1 MVPGTKAS
9 ASIAKP
15 WRLRRAIPPGPE
27 PWARLALDFELDPRA
42 ARLAWLRGL
51 DQSEDLAWRLDP
63 AWSRTTDPYLLPGVG
78 EAVAC
83 IRQAIEKGLSICVYG
98 DYDVDGVTATAL
110 LVRVLEKLGAKVS
123 FFIPNRFSDGY
134 GLHLDCIRELKET
147 HNPDLLIS
155 VDCGVRSVEEV
166 RASTELGMDWIITDH
181 HSLRTGPPPRW
192 QAEGAAGA
200 GAQSGGL
207 CDRGVVTELPPA
219 KAVVHPHLG
228 DYPNRGL
235 AGVGVAFKLAQGLLD
250 AAPDT
255 AFLDGLLKLV
265 AIGTI
270 ADMMPLTGENALL
283 VRRGLDALRG
293 TNGPG
298 LAALLKA
305 ARIETGNVVRAQDIA
320 FGVAP
325 RLNAVGRM
333 GGAEDA
339 VRLLLTRD
347 SGEAQ
352 SLAARVESLNAE
364 RRQIQRHLAMK
375 LSAPNG
381 EDFDLVVEP
390 SAHKG
395 VIGIVAGQRMREN
408 GRPTGVCTVL
418 DGVAQCSLRAPE
430 GFDLSELLKLAEPF
444 ILSGGGHRAAA
455 GMSFDLA
462 KLPFVRQSLQ
472 RGAALQA
479 RGLRSPSL
487 PVDGLGAEL
496 VPPPLELDRLEPFGQ
511 GFPPALMVMQGALQT
526 APQAFGEGHVKLRLM
541 GLSEPLTWFSGA
553 ESSHGMLKGDSVRMA
568 CTVQDQPRW
577 GRSFLVD
584 GPVGEEAG
592 A

>member
-1 MVPGTKAS
+1 M
-9 ASIAKP
+9 
-15 WRLRRAIPPGPE
+15 
-27 PWARLALDFELDPRA
+27 ARELDLDPKT

-51 DQSEDLAWRLDP
+51 DHPEELAWRLDP
-63 AWSRTTDPYLLPGVG
+63 VWSRSTDPYLLPGVG

-83 IRQAIEKGLSICVYG
+83 IRQAIETGRSICVYG

-110 LVRVLEKLGAKVS
+110 LVRVLEKLGAQAS

-134 GLHLDCIRELKET
+134 GLNLECIRELRET
-147 HNPDLLIS
+147 RHPELLVS
-155 VDCGVRSVEEV
+155 VDCGVRSAEEV
-166 RASTELGMDWIITDH
+166 RASTEMGIDWVITDH
-181 HSLRTGPPPRW
+181 HSLGK
-192 QAEGAAGA
+192 
-200 GAQSGGL
+200 
-207 CDRGVVTELPPA
+207 ELPPA
-219 KAVVHPHLG
+219 KAVVHPQIG

-235 AGVGVAFKLAQGLLD
+235 SGVGVAFKLAQGLLD
-250 AAPDT
+250 AAPVPKGEDR

-265 AIGTI
+265 AIGTV
-270 ADMMPLTGENALL
+270 ADMMPLHGENALL

-293 TNGPG
+293 ANGPG

-305 ARIETGNVVRAQDIA
+305 ARIENGTVVRAQDIA

-347 SGEAQ
+347 STEAQ

-364 RRQIQRHLAMK
+364 RRQIQRHLAMN
-375 LSAPNG
+375 LSAPDG
-381 EDFDLVVEP
+381 GDFDLVVEP
-390 SAHKG
+390 TAHKG
-395 VIGIVAGQRMREN
+395 VIGIVAGQRMRDS

-430 GFDLSELLKLAEPF
+430 GFDLGELLKLAEPF

-455 GMSFDLA
+455 GMSFDLP

-479 RGLRSPSL
+479 RGLRSPSV
-487 PVDGLGAEL
+487 PVDGLGAEW
-496 VPPPLELDRLEPFGQ
+496 VPAPPEMDRLEPFGQ
-511 GFPPALMVMQGALQT
+511 GFPPVLVVMQGDLQA
-526 APQAFGEGHVKLRLM
+526 APQIFGEGHVKLRLT
-541 GLSEPLTWFSGA
+541 GIPEQLTWFSGA
-553 ESSHGMLKGDSVRMA
+553 DSSHGMLKGDSIRVA

-577 GRSFLVD
+577 GRSFLVE
-584 GPVGEEAG
+584 GPVGSAWTIGEEAG

>member
-1 MVPGTKAS
+1 MPGPAIAS
-9 ASIAKP
+9 AKP
-15 WRLRRAIPPGPE
+15 WRLRRGLPPGPE
-27 PWARLALDFELDPRA
+27 PWARLARDMELDPRA

-51 DQSEDLAWRLDP
+51 DHPDDLAWRLDP
-63 AWSRTTDPYLLPGVG
+63 AWSRCTDPYLLPGVG

-83 IRQAIEKGLSICVYG
+83 IRQAIEQGRSICVYG

-110 LVRVLEKLGAKVS
+110 LVRVLERLNAKVS

-134 GLHLDCIRELKET
+134 GLHLDCIRELQAAL
-147 HNPDLLIS
+147 HPDLLIS

-166 RASTELGMDWIITDH
+166 RASTELGLDWIITDH
-181 HSLRTGPPPRW
+181 HSLG
-192 QAEGAAGA
+192 
-200 GAQSGGL
+200 
-207 CDRGVVTELPPA
+207 TELPPA
-219 KAVVHPHLG
+219 KAVVHPQIG
-228 DYPNRGL
+228 DYPNRFL

-250 AAPDT
+250 SAGDR

-265 AIGTI
+265 AIGTV
-270 ADMMPLTGENALL
+270 ADMMPLNGENALL
-283 VRRGLDALRG
+283 ARRGLEALKG
-293 TNGPG
+293 ANGPG

-305 ARIETGNVVRAQDIA
+305 ARIENGSTVRAQDIA

-347 SGEAQ
+347 PAEAQ
-352 SLAARVESLNAE
+352 ELAARVESLNAE
-364 RRQIQRHLAMK
+364 RRQIQRQLATN
-375 LSAPNG
+375 LNVPNG
-381 EDFDLVVEP
+381 EDFDLVVEA

-395 VIGIVAGQRMREN
+395 VIGIVAGQRMRES

-430 GFDLSELLKLAEPF
+430 GFDLSELLQLAAPF
-444 ILSGGGHRAAA
+444 LLSGGGHRAAA

-487 PVDGLGAEL
+487 PVDGLGAAQ
-496 VPPPLELDRLEPFGQ
+496 VPPPEALDLLEPFGQ
-511 GFPPALMVMQGALQT
+511 GFPPVMVVMEGALQA
-526 APQAFGEGHVKLRLM
+526 APQAFGHGHVKLRLM
-541 GLSEPLTWFSGA
+541 GFAEPLTWFSGA
-553 ESSHGMLKGDSVRMA
+553 EASAGLGKGDPIRLA

-584 GPVGEEAG
+584 APVAGEAD

>member
-1 MVPGTKAS
+1 MAGDF
-9 ASIAKP
+9 
-15 WRLRRAIPPGPE
+15 RL
-27 PWARLALDFELDPRA
+27 DSKA

-51 DQSEDLAWRLDP
+51 DHSEDLAWRLDP
-63 AWSRTTDPYLLPGVG
+63 AWSRCTDPYLLTGVG

-83 IRQAIEKGLSICVYG
+83 LRQSMEKGHSICVYG

-147 HNPDLLIS
+147 LHPDLLVS
-155 VDCGVRSVEEV
+155 VDCGVRSCEEV
-166 RASTELGMDWIITDH
+166 RASSELGMDWIITDH
-181 HSLRTGPPPRW
+181 HSL
-192 QAEGAAGA
+192 GA
-200 GAQSGGL
+200 
-207 CDRGVVTELPPA
+207 DLPPA
-219 KAVVHPHLG
+219 KAVVHPQLG

-250 AAPDT
+250 TAPDT
-255 AFLDGLLKLV
+255 VFLDGLLKLV

-270 ADMMPLTGENALL
+270 ADMMPLHGENALL
-283 VRRGLDALRG
+283 VRRGLDALKG
-293 TNGPG
+293 ANGPG

-305 ARIETGNVVRAQDIA
+305 ARIETGHVIRAQDIA

-347 SGEAQ
+347 PVEAQ
-352 SLAARVESLNAE
+352 TLAARVESLNAE
-364 RRQIQRHLAMK
+364 RRQIQRQLAMN
-375 LSAPNG
+375 LSTPTG

-390 SAHKG
+390 TAHKG
-395 VIGIVAGQRMREN
+395 VIGIVAGQRMRET

-430 GFDLSELLKLAEPF
+430 GFDLGELLQLAGPF
-444 ILSGGGHRAAA
+444 LLSGGGHRAAA
-455 GMSFDLA
+455 GMSFELA
-462 KLPFVRQSLQ
+462 KLPFVRQSMQ
-472 RGAALQA
+472 RGAVLQA

-496 VPPPLELDRLEPFGQ
+496 VPGTADLDRLEPFGQ
-511 GFPPALMVMQGALQT
+511 GFPPVMVVLQGALQ
-526 APQAFGEGHVKLRLM
+526 AGPQTFGEGHVKLRLV

-553 ESSHGMLKGDSVRMA
+553 ESSQGLLPGHLIRMA

-577 GRSFLVD
+577 GRSFLVESI
-584 GPVGEEAG
+584 VGAAMEMPEETSA
-592 A
+592 